1 MPASGSRP
9 CAGRSRVRMS
19 SPYPP
24 AGRRLPLR
32 PSRPARC
39 PDARPSPGRG
49 RQVRGGRLHRVRRS
63 HPDLRGDHGRPPE
76 PDRARA
82 GRAHGSGRAAK
93 VGWEAVSELLAIGI
107 SHKTAPIELR
117 ERVALTD
124 GMSERFL
131 RELVAAPDIHEAV
144 ALSTCNR
151 TEVYVVTGDPVE
163 AESAVLG
170 MLARQAGI
178 RP

>member
-1 MPASGSRP
+1 G
-9 CAGRSRVRMS
+9 G
-19 SPYPP
+19 
-24 AGRRLPLR
+24 
-32 PSRPARC
+32 
-39 PDARPSPGRG
+39 
-49 RQVRGGRLHRVRRS
+49 QVRGGRLRRVHRPD
-63 HPDLRGDHGRPPE
+63 PDLRGDHGGAAE

-82 GRAHGSGRAAK
+82 GRADRPGRTQA
-93 VGWEAVSELLAIGI
+93 GGREMSELLGIGI

-178 RP
+178 RPT